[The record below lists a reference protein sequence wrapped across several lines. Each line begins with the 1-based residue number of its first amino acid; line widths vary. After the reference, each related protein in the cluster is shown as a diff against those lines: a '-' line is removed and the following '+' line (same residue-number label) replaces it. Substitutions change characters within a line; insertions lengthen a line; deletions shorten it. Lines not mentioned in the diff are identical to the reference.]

1 MTGFSIYSYGFY
13 IAIPIVEGLGH
24 HLGHDLGNGL
34 GDGLGYGPDRIRLQ
48 VRSYDFDIYVVR
60 NIYGFLIVGSEESVS
75 ML

>member
-13 IAIPIVEGLGH
+13 IAIPLVEGLGH
-24 HLGHDLGNGL
+24 HLGHHLCDS
-34 GDGLGYGPDRIRLQ
+34 LGYGPDGIRLQ